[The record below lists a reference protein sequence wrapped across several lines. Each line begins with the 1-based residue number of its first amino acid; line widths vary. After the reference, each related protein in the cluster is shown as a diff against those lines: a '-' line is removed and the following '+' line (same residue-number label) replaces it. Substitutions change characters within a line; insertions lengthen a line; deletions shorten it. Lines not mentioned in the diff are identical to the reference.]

1 VIIKKKVADHMKH
14 IIAEIDVLKKVDHP
28 NIVKLYEYYTTR
40 AKIILVQEFLKGDQL
55 YKRLEAMENLD
66 EEYAR
71 KLMKQIL
78 EAINFLHKHNI
89 AHRDIKPENF
99 VFEHFDSDNLK
110 LIDFG
115 LSSPFQK
122 M

>member
-1 VIIKKKVADHMKH
+1 
-14 IIAEIDVLKKVDHP
+14 
-28 NIVKLYEYYTTR
+28 
-40 AKIILVQEFLKGDQL
+40 
-55 YKRLEAMENLD
+55 METLD

-89 AHRDIKPENF
+89 AHRDIKPDNF
-99 VFEHFDSDNLK
+99 MFEHPDSDNLK

-122 M
+122 L